1 MLSIWPSSAAVR
13 VFSWSCCGLRDPGMV
28 LASMFRPESITEH
41 LVDVMVGMLSAAAI
55 ASANY
60 VLNE

>member
-1 MLSIWPSSAAVR
+1 MIV
-13 VFSWSCCGLRDPGMV
+13 PGMV

-41 LVDVMVGMLSAAAI
+41 LPDVMVGMLSAAAI

-60 VLNE
+60 VLNEWLDRPFDAQNPRKAPCANNR

>member
-1 MLSIWPSSAAVR
+1 
-13 VFSWSCCGLRDPGMV
+13 MV